1 MRGLGGSLGAWVAWV
16 KFLRGF
22 RGSNIFLRGPIFF
35 AWVFA
40 WVKVFYLGPK
50 FLRGSIFF
58 CMGQLLFTRRDFFYY
73 TTTNS
78 LENFS
83 NLD

>member
-1 MRGLGGSLGAWVAWV
+1 MRGL
-16 KFLRGF
+16 
-22 RGSNIFLRGPIFF
+22 RGSNFYVASVGQIYFCVGLCL
-35 AWVFA
+35 
-40 WVKVFYLGPK
+40 VKLFYLGPK

-58 CMGQLLFTRRDFFYY
+58 CIGQLLFTRRDFFYY
-73 TTTNS
+73 TPTNS